1 MERDSQ
7 MTRQFW
13 GMSLG
18 LGLLALA
25 AQQVS
30 AQGGN
35 CAPREVVIARLGEDY
50 GETRQSIG
58 LGSQGQVM
66 ELFASETSGT
76 WTITVTL
83 PSGITCL
90 MAAGEAYA
98 HLAEAAK
105 GDGA

>member
-1 MERDSQ
+1 

-13 GMSLG
+13 GMSIG
-18 LGLLALA
+18 LALMALA

-35 CAPREVVIARLGEDY
+35 CAPREVVIDRLGEGY

-66 ELFASETSGT
+66 ELFAAPDSGT

-83 PSGITCL
+83 PNGITCL
-90 MAAGEAYA
+90 VAAGEAYE
-98 HLAEAAK
+98 HLAEAAE
-105 GDGA
+105 DDA

>member
-1 MERDSQ
+1 

-13 GMSLG
+13 CMSIG
-18 LGLLALA
+18 LALMALA

-35 CAPREVVIARLGEDY
+35 CAPREVVIDRLGEGY

-66 ELFASETSGT
+66 ELFAAPDSGT

-83 PSGITCL
+83 PNGITCL
-90 MAAGEAYA
+90 VAAGEAYE
-98 HLAEAAK
+98 HLAEAAE
-105 GDGA
+105 DDA